1 MEPFRMEIHRR
12 IFEEI
17 RGVGNLSATDSMVTL
32 QERMVNLIG
41 QLTMPVSE
49 VALVLQHH
57 IQGLLGSLSEYASK
71 TGAAISERV
80 SQPWPIEQTAEI
92 NQSPVA
98 FDVEKVLKIVDQDRM
113 DILSTLIRVTLV
125 ETEMDL
131 IEGILALRAWEQL
144 VRQQLSEAT
153 GPGQLFSPLELPE
166 EW

>member
-1 MEPFRMEIHRR
+1 
-12 IFEEI
+12 
-17 RGVGNLSATDSMVTL
+17 MVTL

-41 QLTMPVSE
+41 QLTMPVAE

-57 IQGLLGSLSEYASK
+57 IQGLLGSLNEYVEK
-71 TGAAISERV
+71 TGGSISEQV
-80 SQPWPIEQTAEI
+80 AQPWPIEKSNVDQNPI
-92 NQSPVA
+92 S

-131 IEGILALRAWEQL
+131 VEGILALRSWEQL
-144 VRQQLSEAT
+144 VRQQLADAT
-153 GPGQLFSPLELPE
+153 GPGQLFSPIELPD

>member
-1 MEPFRMEIHRR
+1 M
-12 IFEEI
+12 
-17 RGVGNLSATDSMVTL
+17 SATDSMVTL

-41 QLTMPVSE
+41 QLTMPVAE

-57 IQGLLGSLSEYASK
+57 IQGLLGSLNEYAQK
-71 TGAAISERV
+71 TGASISDRV
-80 SQPWPIEQTAEI
+80 RQPWPIESQTETSENMI
-92 NQSPVA
+92 S

-131 IEGILALRAWEQL
+131 VEGILALRAWEQL
-144 VRQQLSEAT
+144 VRQQLAEAT
-153 GPGQLFSPLELPE
+153 GPGQLFSPLEFPE

>member
-1 MEPFRMEIHRR
+1 
-12 IFEEI
+12 
-17 RGVGNLSATDSMVTL
+17 MVTL

-41 QLTMPVSE
+41 QLTMPVAE

-57 IQGLLGSLSEYASK
+57 IQGLLGSLNEYVEK
-71 TGAAISERV
+71 TGASISEQV
-80 SQPWPIEQTAEI
+80 AQPWPIEKNNVDQNPI
-92 NQSPVA
+92 S

-131 IEGILALRAWEQL
+131 VEGILALRSWEQL
-144 VRQQLSEAT
+144 VRQQLADAT
-153 GPGQLFSPLELPE
+153 GPGQLFSPIELPE

>member
-1 MEPFRMEIHRR
+1 M
-12 IFEEI
+12 
-17 RGVGNLSATDSMVTL
+17 SATESMVLL

-57 IQGLLGSLSEYASK
+57 IQGLLGSLNEYVSK
-71 TGAAISERV
+71 TGASINDRV
-80 SQPWPIEQTAEI
+80 SHPWPIERRDDMPQAPI
-92 NQSPVA
+92 S
-98 FDVEKVLKIVDQDRM
+98 FDVEKVLKIVDHDRM

-131 IEGILALRAWEQL
+131 VEGILALRSWEQL
-144 VRQQLSEAT
+144 VRQQLAEAT
-153 GPGQLFSPLELPE
+153 GPGQLFSPLELPD

>member
-1 MEPFRMEIHRR
+1 M
-12 IFEEI
+12 
-17 RGVGNLSATDSMVTL
+17 SATDSMVTL

-41 QLTMPVSE
+41 QLTMPVAE

-57 IQGLLGSLSEYASK
+57 IQGLLGSLNEYAQK
-71 TGAAISERV
+71 TGASISDRV
-80 SQPWPIEQTAEI
+80 RHPWPIDAQTQISE
-92 NQSPVA
+92 NLVT

-131 IEGILALRAWEQL
+131 VEGILALRAWEQL
-144 VRQQLSEAT
+144 VRQQLAETT
-153 GPGQLFSPLELPE
+153 GPGQLFSPLEFPE

>member
-1 MEPFRMEIHRR
+1 M
-12 IFEEI
+12 
-17 RGVGNLSATDSMVTL
+17 SATDSMVTL

-57 IQGLLGSLSEYASK
+57 IQGLLGSLNDYVEK
-71 TGAAISERV
+71 TGASISDRV
-80 SQPWPIEQTAEI
+80 AYPWPIESQTQLSE
-92 NQSPVA
+92 SMVT
-98 FDVEKVLKIVDQDRM
+98 FDAEKVLKIVDQDRM

-131 IEGILALRAWEQL
+131 VEGILALRAWEQL
-144 VRQQLSEAT
+144 VRQQLAEAA
-153 GPGQLFSPLELPE
+153 GPGQLFSPLEFPE

>member
-1 MEPFRMEIHRR
+1 M
-12 IFEEI
+12 
-17 RGVGNLSATDSMVTL
+17 SATDSMVTL

-41 QLTMPVSE
+41 QLTMPVAE

-57 IQGLLGSLSEYASK
+57 IQGLLGSLNEYVEK
-71 TGAAISERV
+71 TGASISEQV
-80 SQPWPIEQTAEI
+80 AQPWPIEKNDADHNPI
-92 NQSPVA
+92 S

-131 IEGILALRAWEQL
+131 VEGILALRSWEQL
-144 VRQQLSEAT
+144 VRQQLADAT
-153 GPGQLFSPLELPE
+153 GPGQLFSPIELPD

>member
-1 MEPFRMEIHRR
+1 M
-12 IFEEI
+12 
-17 RGVGNLSATDSMVTL
+17 SATDSMVTL

-41 QLTMPVSE
+41 QLTMPVAE

-57 IQGLLGSLSEYASK
+57 IQGLLGSLNEYATS
-71 TGAAISERV
+71 TGASISERV
-80 SQPWPIEQTAEI
+80 AQPWPIDESRSTNE
-92 NQSPVA
+92 NQIS
-98 FDVEKVLKIVDQDRM
+98 FDVEKVLNIVDQDRM

-144 VRQQLSEAT
+144 VRQQLAEAT
-153 GPGQLFSPLELPE
+153 GPGQLFSPLELPD

>member
-1 MEPFRMEIHRR
+1 M
-12 IFEEI
+12 
-17 RGVGNLSATDSMVTL
+17 SATDSMVTL

-57 IQGLLGSLSEYASK
+57 IQGLLGSLNEYASS
-71 TGAAISERV
+71 TGAPISERV
-80 SQPWPIEQTAEI
+80 AQPWPIDQSRSTDE
-92 NQSPVA
+92 NQSS
-98 FDVEKVLKIVDQDRM
+98 FDVEKVLKIIDQDRM

-131 IEGILALRAWEQL
+131 VEGILALRAWEQL
-144 VRQQLSEAT
+144 VRQQLAEAT
-153 GPGQLFSPLELPE
+153 GPGQLFSPLELPD

>member
-1 MEPFRMEIHRR
+1 M
-12 IFEEI
+12 
-17 RGVGNLSATDSMVTL
+17 SATDSMVTL

-41 QLTMPVSE
+41 QLTMPVAE

-57 IQGLLGSLSEYASK
+57 IQGLLGSLNEYAQK
-71 TGAAISERV
+71 TGASISDRV
-80 SQPWPIEQTAEI
+80 RQPWPIDSQTQTSE
-92 NQSPVA
+92 NMVT

-131 IEGILALRAWEQL
+131 VEGILALRAWEQL
-144 VRQQLSEAT
+144 VRQQLAEAT
-153 GPGQLFSPLELPE
+153 GPGQLFSPLEFPE

>member
-1 MEPFRMEIHRR
+1 
-12 IFEEI
+12 
-17 RGVGNLSATDSMVTL
+17 VSATDSMVTL

-41 QLTMPVSE
+41 QLTMPVAE

-57 IQGLLGSLSEYASK
+57 IQGLLGSLNEYVEK
-71 TGAAISERV
+71 TGASISDQV
-80 SQPWPIEQTAEI
+80 AQPWPIEENNVDHNPIT
-92 NQSPVA
+92 

-131 IEGILALRAWEQL
+131 IEGILALRSWEQL
-144 VRQQLSEAT
+144 VRQQLADAT
-153 GPGQLFSPLELPE
+153 GPGQLFSPIELPD

>member
-1 MEPFRMEIHRR
+1 M
-12 IFEEI
+12 
-17 RGVGNLSATDSMVTL
+17 SATDSMVTL

-57 IQGLLGSLSEYASK
+57 IQGLLGSLNEYAQK
-71 TGAAISERV
+71 TGASISDRV
-80 SQPWPIEQTAEI
+80 RQPWPIESQTQTSENMI
-92 NQSPVA
+92 S
-98 FDVEKVLKIVDQDRM
+98 FDVDKVLKIVDQDRM

-131 IEGILALRAWEQL
+131 VEAILALRAWEQL
-144 VRQQLSEAT
+144 VRQQLAEAT
-153 GPGQLFSPLELPE
+153 GPGQLFSPLVFPE

>member
-1 MEPFRMEIHRR
+1 M
-12 IFEEI
+12 
-17 RGVGNLSATDSMVTL
+17 SATDSMVTL

-41 QLTMPVSE
+41 QLTMPVAE

-57 IQGLLGSLSEYASK
+57 IQGLLGSLNEYVEK
-71 TGAAISERV
+71 TGASISEQV
-80 SQPWPIEQTAEI
+80 AQPWPIEKSNVDQNPI
-92 NQSPVA
+92 S

-131 IEGILALRAWEQL
+131 VEGILALRSWEQL
-144 VRQQLSEAT
+144 VRQQLADAT
-153 GPGQLFSPLELPE
+153 GPGQLFSPIELPD

>member
-1 MEPFRMEIHRR
+1 M
-12 IFEEI
+12 
-17 RGVGNLSATDSMVTL
+17 SATDSMVTL

-41 QLTMPVSE
+41 QLTMPVAE

-57 IQGLLGSLSEYASK
+57 IQGLLGSLNEYVEK
-71 TGAAISERV
+71 TGASINERV
-80 SQPWPIEQTAEI
+80 AQPWPIEENNVDQEPI
-92 NQSPVA
+92 S

-131 IEGILALRAWEQL
+131 VEGILALRSWEQL
-144 VRQQLSEAT
+144 VRQQLADAT
-153 GPGQLFSPLELPE
+153 GPGQLFSPIELPE

>member
-1 MEPFRMEIHRR
+1 M
-12 IFEEI
+12 
-17 RGVGNLSATDSMVTL
+17 SATDSMVTL

-41 QLTMPVSE
+41 QLTMPVAE

-57 IQGLLGSLSEYASK
+57 IQGLLGSLNEFVEK
-71 TGAAISERV
+71 TGATINERV
-80 SQPWPIEQTAEI
+80 AQPWPIEE
-92 NQSPVA
+92 NDVDHSPIS

-131 IEGILALRAWEQL
+131 VEGILALRSWEQL
-144 VRQQLSEAT
+144 VRQQLADAT
-153 GPGQLFSPLELPE
+153 GPGQLFSPIELPE

>member
-1 MEPFRMEIHRR
+1 M
-12 IFEEI
+12 
-17 RGVGNLSATDSMVTL
+17 SATDSMVTL

-41 QLTMPVSE
+41 QLTMPVAE

-57 IQGLLGSLSEYASK
+57 IQGLLGSLNEYIEK
-71 TGAAISERV
+71 TGASISEQV
-80 SQPWPIEQTAEI
+80 AQPWPIEKNDPDHNPI
-92 NQSPVA
+92 S

-131 IEGILALRAWEQL
+131 VEGILALRSWEQL
-144 VRQQLSEAT
+144 VRQQLADAT
-153 GPGQLFSPLELPE
+153 GPGQLFSPIELPD

>member
-1 MEPFRMEIHRR
+1 M
-12 IFEEI
+12 
-17 RGVGNLSATDSMVTL
+17 SATDSMVTL

-57 IQGLLGSLSEYASK
+57 IQGLLGSLNEFVEE
-71 TGAAISERV
+71 TGATINERV
-80 SQPWPIEQTAEI
+80 AQPWPIEENDVDHNPI
-92 NQSPVA
+92 S
-98 FDVEKVLKIVDQDRM
+98 FDVDKVLKIVDQDRM

-131 IEGILALRAWEQL
+131 VEGILALRSWEQL
-144 VRQQLSEAT
+144 VRQQLADAT
-153 GPGQLFSPLELPE
+153 GPGQLFSPIELPE

>member
-1 MEPFRMEIHRR
+1 M
-12 IFEEI
+12 
-17 RGVGNLSATDSMVTL
+17 SATDSMVTL

-57 IQGLLGSLSEYASK
+57 IQGLLGSLNEYASS
-71 TGAAISERV
+71 TGAPISERV
-80 SQPWPIEQTAEI
+80 AQPWPIDQSRSTDE
-92 NQSPVA
+92 NQSS
-98 FDVEKVLKIVDQDRM
+98 FDVEKVLNIVDQDRM

-131 IEGILALRAWEQL
+131 VEGILALRAWEQL
-144 VRQQLSEAT
+144 VRQQLAEAT
-153 GPGQLFSPLELPE
+153 GPGQLFSPLELPD

>member
-1 MEPFRMEIHRR
+1 M
-12 IFEEI
+12 
-17 RGVGNLSATDSMVTL
+17 SATDSMVLL

-57 IQGLLGSLSEYASK
+57 IQGLLGSLNEYVSK
-71 TGAAISERV
+71 TGFSINERV
-80 SQPWPIEQTAEI
+80 AKPWPIDS
-92 NQSPVA
+92 QSDA
-98 FDVEKVLKIVDQDRM
+98 NENAITFDVEKVLKIIDQDRM

-131 IEGILALRAWEQL
+131 VEGILALRAWEQL
-144 VRQQLSEAT
+144 VRQQLAEAT
-153 GPGQLFSPLELPE
+153 GPGQLFSPLDLPE

>member
-1 MEPFRMEIHRR
+1 M
-12 IFEEI
+12 
-17 RGVGNLSATDSMVTL
+17 SATDSMVTL

-57 IQGLLGSLSEYASK
+57 IQGLLGSLNEYAEK
-71 TGAAISERV
+71 TGATINERV
-80 SQPWPIEQTAEI
+80 SHPWPIEERES
-92 NQSPVA
+92 NQSPVT

-125 ETEMDL
+125 ETSMDL
-131 IEGILALRAWEQL
+131 VEGILALRAWEQL
-144 VRQQLSEAT
+144 VRQQLADAE

>member
-1 MEPFRMEIHRR
+1 M
-12 IFEEI
+12 
-17 RGVGNLSATDSMVTL
+17 SATDSMVTL

-41 QLTMPVSE
+41 QLTMPVAE

-57 IQGLLGSLSEYASK
+57 IQGLLGSLNEFVEK
-71 TGAAISERV
+71 TGATINERV
-80 SQPWPIEQTAEI
+80 ARPWPIEENDVDHNPI
-92 NQSPVA
+92 S

-131 IEGILALRAWEQL
+131 VEGILALRSWEQL
-144 VRQQLSEAT
+144 VRQQLADAT
-153 GPGQLFSPLELPE
+153 GPGQLFSPIELPE

>member
-1 MEPFRMEIHRR
+1 M
-12 IFEEI
+12 
-17 RGVGNLSATDSMVTL
+17 SATDSMVTL

-41 QLTMPVSE
+41 QLTMPVAE

-57 IQGLLGSLSEYASK
+57 IQGLLGSLNEYVEK
-71 TGAAISERV
+71 TGASISDQV
-80 SQPWPIEQTAEI
+80 AQPWPIEENNVDHNPI
-92 NQSPVA
+92 S

-131 IEGILALRAWEQL
+131 VEGILALRSWEQL
-144 VRQQLSEAT
+144 VRQQLADAT
-153 GPGQLFSPLELPE
+153 GPGQLFSPIELPD

>member
-1 MEPFRMEIHRR
+1 M
-12 IFEEI
+12 
-17 RGVGNLSATDSMVTL
+17 SATDSMVTL

-41 QLTMPVSE
+41 QLTMPVAE

-57 IQGLLGSLSEYASK
+57 IQGLLGSLNEYVEK
-71 TGAAISERV
+71 TGASINERV
-80 SQPWPIEQTAEI
+80 AQPWPIDENELDHNPIT
-92 NQSPVA
+92 

-131 IEGILALRAWEQL
+131 VEGILALRSWEQL
-144 VRQQLSEAT
+144 VRQQLADAT
-153 GPGQLFSPLELPE
+153 GPGQLFSPIEFPE